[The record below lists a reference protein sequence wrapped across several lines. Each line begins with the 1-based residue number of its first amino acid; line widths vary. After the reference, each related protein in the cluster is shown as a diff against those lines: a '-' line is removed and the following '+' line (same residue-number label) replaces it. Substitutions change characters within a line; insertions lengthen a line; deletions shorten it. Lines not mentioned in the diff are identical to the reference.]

1 MAHRSGGGSHSGGH
15 HSGGHHSSSHGGSG
29 GGNSPRY
36 SNRPFP
42 HARRFRYY
50 DRHGRERYIYGS
62 QMPTKAS
69 TFQLIFPLIFF
80 IPFVLV
86 GIFSVVSAFLTF
98 TPTKPLRP
106 EYEPTDVHIMDE
118 AGVIDD
124 EDSLEE
130 ILQEFEDTT
139 GISPY
144 VMTVYDEDWKY
155 YYREL
160 WNYAYEIYIN
170 SFSDEQHFLIVYSEP
185 ENAAELDFVDWS
197 WEGIQ
202 GDDTDRILTES
213 NIERFNEDL
222 HDNLLRNNVS
232 VGEAFEKAFK
242 KSLTYM
248 MKSENNSETVVA
260 LLFAV
265 IWNTVIISAVVG
277 VIRSYIIGKRDYQE
291 VPLEGSANTVPGAMG
306 GNNTAYQNGT
316 TYQSGA
322 GVPYQNQTTF
332 QGDSNYQGSQIYQS
346 GTGTVK
352 KYMYYDKNGNK
363 KYDSVPYSYAKSSA
377 LAIMI
382 IVLIIAVP
390 TLIFSAILLFGLIF
404 MVSTATDAEVASS
417 IIPMLIGA
425 AIWNVAIIAGIVC
438 AIRHYKNVKN
448 RQYFEVSNDSSA
460 NYGNNMPNNN
470 AAQYNPSMQ
479 SNTVQYNSSMQN
491 NTSQYNTG
499 AQYNTG
505 MQNNGAQYNA
515 ADSDFYNDDSRFRSP
530 EYYDDDARYRG
541 STAYESGKK

>member
-42 HARRFRYY
+42 HARRLRYY
-50 DRHGRERYIYGS
+50 DRHGRARYIYVS

-69 TFQLIFPLIFF
+69 SFQLICPLIFF
-80 IPFVLV
+80 IPYISA
-86 GIFSVVSAFLTF
+86 GIFSEASVFLTLIS
-98 TPTKPLRP
+98 TKLLRP
-106 EYEPTDVHIMDE
+106 EYEPTDVHIMDG

-130 ILQEFEDTT
+130 ILQEFEDET

-155 YYREL
+155 YYNEL

-202 GDDTDRILTES
+202 GDDTDPILTES
-213 NIERFNEDL
+213 NVDRFGDDL

-248 MKSENNSETVVA
+248 MKNNNGGEAVA
-260 LLFAV
+260 SLVFAV
-265 IWNTVIISAVVG
+265 IWNVVIFYAVGG

-291 VPLEGSANTVPGAMG
+291 VPLEGYANTVPGAIG
-306 GNNTAYQNGT
+306 GNNPSGT
-316 TYQSGA
+316 

-332 QGDSNYQGSQIYQS
+332 QGDPNYQGSQIYQS

-363 KYDSVPYSYAKSSA
+363 KYDSVSYPYAKSSA

-390 TLIFSAILLFGLIF
+390 SLIFSAIVLFGLIL
-404 MVSTATDAEVASS
+404 MISTVTNTDAASF
-417 IIPMLIGA
+417 IPILIA
-425 AIWNVAIIAGIVC
+425 VAIWIVADITGIVC
-438 AIRHYKNVKN
+438 VIRHYKNVKN
-448 RQYFEVSNDSSA
+448 RQYFEVSNENSV
-460 NYGNNMPNNN
+460 NYGNSMPNNN
-470 AAQYNPSMQ
+470 AAQYNPGMQ

-491 NTSQYNTG
+491 NTSQYSTE
-499 AQYNTG
+499 
-505 MQNNGAQYNA
+505 AQYNA
-515 ADSDFYNDDSRFRSP
+515 GMQYNGTQYNNASAANNDYYNDDSRFRSP

-541 STAYESGKK
+541 STAYEAGKK

>member
-15 HSGGHHSSSHGGSG
+15 HSGGGHHSSSHGGSG
-29 GGNSPRY
+29 GSAPRY

-42 HARRFRYY
+42 RARRFRYY
-50 DRHGRERYIYGS
+50 DRRGRERYLYGS
-62 QMPTKAS
+62 EMPKKAS
-69 TFQLIFPLIFF
+69 LFSLIFPLIFF
-80 IPFVLV
+80 IPFILG
-86 GIFSVVSAFLTF
+86 GIFSVVSFLITLM
-98 TPTKPLRP
+98 PTKPLRP
-106 EYEPTDVHIMDE
+106 EYEPTDVHIMDG

-124 EDSLEE
+124 EDSLED
-130 ILQEFEDTT
+130 ILQEFEDET

-144 VMTVYDEDWKY
+144 VMTVYDEDWMY
-155 YYREL
+155 YDEL

-170 SFSDEQHFLIVYSEP
+170 SFTDEQHFLIVYSEP

-202 GDDTDRILTES
+202 GDETDPILTES
-213 NIERFNEDL
+213 KVERFGDDL

-248 MKSENNSETVVA
+248 MKRENNGDIIAT

-265 IWNTVIISAVVG
+265 IWNVFIISAVVG
-277 VIRSYIIGKRDYQE
+277 VIRSYIIGKREYQE
-291 VPLEGSANTVPGAMG
+291 VPIGGSANTVPGAMG

-316 TYQSGA
+316 TFQNGTAYQSGA

-332 QGDSNYQGSQIYQS
+332 QGDPNYQSGQIYQS
-346 GTGTVK
+346 DTGIAK

-377 LAIMI
+377 LVIMI

-390 TLIFSAILLFGLIF
+390 ILFFSAFLLFGLIL
-404 MVSTATDAEVASS
+404 MVSTATDAETVSS
-417 IIPMLIGA
+417 IIPMLIGVS
-425 AIWNVAIIAGIVC
+425 IWNVAVIAGIVC

-448 RQYFEVSNDSSA
+448 RQYFEVSNDNSV
-460 NYGNNMPNNN
+460 NYGNNIPNNN
-470 AAQYNPSMQ
+470 AAQYNSSMQ

-491 NTSQYNTG
+491 NTSQYNTE
-499 AQYNTG
+499 AQYNT
-505 MQNNGAQYNA
+505 